1 MRLGTA
7 TAWVKVDRGDPSKRF
22 SRGFGLGREDP
33 NLGIVRC
40 NVCNGFHHVRCC
52 LGKEGARFA
61 CAALLRDQ
69 GLLTRACF
77 RSSSF
82 YAGLSIFSGMS
93 AALER
98 DLLPARRSISFCD
111 STRIAGCGLGEVL
124 RFEEG
129 RKAGAE
135 VVNYFRARR
144 LAGNGSKASCRGE
157 SEGR

>member
-1 MRLGTA
+1 MFGVVLAR
-7 TAWVKVDRGDPSKRF
+7 RGRD
-22 SRGFGLGREDP
+22 SRVPPFFE
-33 NLGIVRC
+33 
-40 NVCNGFHHVRCC
+40 
-52 LGKEGARFA
+52 
-61 CAALLRDQ
+61 
-69 GLLTRACF
+69 TRACLP
-77 RSSSF
+77 
-82 YAGLSIFSGMS
+82 GLALGAVPSMLVYRFSQGCS
-93 AALER
+93 GALER